1 MIPIVN
7 IKVNCVPQQNT
18 LLLNMPRSKTNR
30 SNKSNNSTS
39 TNGYESAE
47 QISPSNVGELLDLME
62 QRTRVP
68 SSAPMA
74 PSPKRA
80 RTNNENDPS
89 ESTHTIEDVY
99 QKIDQVSTFLLSSAQ
114 NVASNTVATI
124 ASEVVENVLAP
135 GRIPTVDNYMF
146 NESLYS
152 QYNGSETC
160 CSDEN
165 RQIIQSLWPILPTRS
180 QRRIS
185 PKNRRP
191 LTTNLC
197 GTIKETS
204 KRQLFAFASK
214 KEYFVKTFGEGGNIL
229 LQADY
234 TSGLDSDNDNDS
246 GSSGCFW
253 RFWPTWRSDEIL
265 YKEIK

>member
-1 MIPIVN
+1 MFIFTKSIVN
-7 IKVNCVPQQNT
+7 IKVHCVPQENT
-18 LLLNMPRSKTNR
+18 LLLNMLRSKTNR

-114 NVASNTVATI
+114 NVASNTIATI

-135 GRIPTVDNYMF
+135 GRISTVDDYMF

-160 CSDEN
+160 RSDGN
-165 RQIIQSLWPILPTRS
+165 RQIIQS
-180 QRRIS
+180 
-185 PKNRRP
+185 
-191 LTTNLC
+191 
-197 GTIKETS
+197 TS
-204 KRQLFAFASK
+204 KRRLFAFASK
-214 KEYFVKTFGEGGNIL
+214 KEYFVKTFGEDSNIL

-234 TSGLDSDNDNDS
+234 TSDLDSDNDNDS
-246 GSSGCFW
+246 GSSSCFW
-253 RFWPTWRSDEIL
+253 QFWPT
-265 YKEIK
+265 